1 MFLRNLRALLSVV
14 KHRNFTRASEEVC
27 LSQPALSQK
36 IKQLEEQLGVVL
48 LDRSNRVV
56 RPTDVGEVYL
66 YHARRALNELEMGYR
81 AIHDVQDLSRGS
93 LRVGFTP
100 TFSAYLIGPL
110 FKRFYQLYPH
120 IKLHLRELSQEQI
133 EKDLL
138 EGDIDLGVAFVSPES
153 EHIRYQPLF
162 TERLAVAV
170 GENSPLYHKTMMTL
184 DEIATAPMV
193 LLSQDFAT
201 RCYIDR
207 YFNQHQLQPNLAIEA
222 NSISTILDLVKNSE
236 LVSVLPQAIIEKQS
250 EIHAIELMP
259 MLPER
264 IAALL
269 QHKTHYTNAASQAFT
284 SLVGAEFTQ
293 AFFEQQVVF
302 EQK

>member
-48 LDRSNRVV
+48 LDRSNRVI

-110 FKRFYQLYPH
+110 FKRFY
-120 IKLHLRELSQEQI
+120 
-133 EKDLL
+133 
-138 EGDIDLGVAFVSPES
+138 
-153 EHIRYQPLF
+153 
-162 TERLAVAV
+162 
-170 GENSPLYHKTMMTL
+170 
-184 DEIATAPMV
+184 
-193 LLSQDFAT
+193 
-201 RCYIDR
+201 
-207 YFNQHQLQPNLAIEA
+207 
-222 NSISTILDLVKNSE
+222 
-236 LVSVLPQAIIEKQS
+236 
-250 EIHAIELMP
+250 
-259 MLPER
+259 
-264 IAALL
+264 
-269 QHKTHYTNAASQAFT
+269 
-284 SLVGAEFTQ
+284 
-293 AFFEQQVVF
+293 
-302 EQK
+302 